1 MSTFWAKPIRP
12 GGRPGG
18 GRRQDG
24 IQRLSGWQIQWRVVD
39 ALVYRELRTR
49 LSEVNGGFLGVLLQ
63 PLGLVAIWVA
73 FLSALSL
80 HRGGSL
86 NVVLFLTSG
95 IILFGIFAHIANRST
110 KGMAANKALLFY
122 RPVKPIDT
130 VIARTICE
138 TALNI
143 SCYAVILAGTW
154 IFLDKIVL
162 ADVGLFLI
170 SILLASMLG
179 FSVGL
184 MFMTITHIVPSFA
197 QVSLWVPRI
206 LWFLSGVPF
215 RYWTLPAWSHP
226 FFTWNPL
233 MHCIELN
240 RRSLS
245 DDYFT
250 PDANLGYALT
260 SAIVLATS
268 ALWVYSTNERRLL
281 TL

>member
-1 MSTFWAKPIRP
+1 VPAFSAKPSGLGDEI
-12 GGRPGG
+12 GGR
-18 GRRQDG
+18 GRNG

-49 LSEVNGGFLGVLLQ
+49 LSEVRGGFFGVLLQ

-73 FLSALSL
+73 FLAALNL
-80 HRGGSL
+80 HRGGSM
-86 NVVLFLTSG
+86 NIVLFLTSG
-95 IILFGIFAHIANRST
+95 IIVFGIFAHIANRSAR
-110 KGMAANKALLFY
+110 GMMANQALLFY

-130 VIARTICE
+130 VIARTVCE
-138 TALNI
+138 TALNV
-143 SCYAVILAGTW
+143 SCYFVILTGTW
-154 IFLDKIVL
+154 IFLDQIVL
-162 ADVGLFLI
+162 ADLGLFFI
-170 SILLASMLG
+170 SILLASLLG

-184 MFMTITHIVPSFA
+184 IFMTVGFLVPGFVQIST
-197 QVSLWVPRI
+197 WIPRI

-215 RYWTLPAWSHP
+215 RYWTLPAWCHP
-226 FFTWNPL
+226 FFKWNPL

-250 PDANLGYALT
+250 PDASLGYALT
-260 SAIVLATS
+260 SALVLATI
-268 ALWVYSTNERRLL
+268 ALWVYSNNERRLL